1 MSPPTNVSPATAYD
15 SRVDT
20 YAHIIEV
27 QRNMSLV
34 ISQLLERAIEHDQ
47 SKLVPPER
55 ELFDIYT
62 SRLQGM
68 TPGTPE
74 YEENRRMMGPALGHH
89 YKCNSHH
96 PEHYPDGIRGMS
108 LLDLIEML
116 CDWKA
121 SCMRHAKPRD
131 VRQSIEELQTRFGY
145 SDELKQIFLNTVA
158 CDLERDHRIHP

>member
-1 MSPPTNVSPATAYD
+1 MTAATLPPPAVYD
-15 SRVDT
+15 SRVDNLL
-20 YAHIIEV
+20 HIIEV
-27 QRNMSLV
+27 QRNMRLV
-34 ISQLLERAIEHDQ
+34 VEQLLERLVEHDQ

-62 SRLQGM
+62 GRLQGLNV
-68 TPGTPE
+68 GTPA
-74 YEENRRMMGPALGHH
+74 YEENRRMMGPALAHH
-89 YKCNSHH
+89 YRCNSHH
-96 PEHYPDGIRGMS
+96 PEHYPNGILGMS

-121 SCMRHAKPRD
+121 SCMRSQTPRD
-131 VRQSIEELQTRFGY
+131 VRQSIEELQSRFKY